1 MHSMTHKELISRAE
15 EQMADRI
22 VKADITIGTLAN
34 DFPNS
39 VVTTSRRFNVDG
51 QPLNVLE
58 LYQWNGEAQKFI
70 FIREVY
76 REINTVKKATI
87 AVTREL
93 DCLIN
98 ELSRAK
104 YYPTSDL
111 DYVQQ
116 IIADTKRQIDIIEKS
131 II

>member
-15 EQMADRI
+15 DQLADHI

-58 LYQWNGEAQKFI
+58 LYQWSGEAQKFV

-76 REINTVKKATI
+76 REINTKKKATI
-87 AVTREL
+87 SIKREL

-104 YYPTSDL
+104 NYLDSDL

-116 IIADTKRQIDIIEKS
+116 IVSDAKRLIEIVEKS